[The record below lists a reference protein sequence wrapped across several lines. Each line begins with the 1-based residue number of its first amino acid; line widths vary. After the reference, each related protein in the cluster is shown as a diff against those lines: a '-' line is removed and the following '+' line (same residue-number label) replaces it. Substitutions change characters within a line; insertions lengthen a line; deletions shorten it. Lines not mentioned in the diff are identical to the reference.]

1 MLRHGPT
8 SDPPPPPSPCTALFC
23 NYQTI
28 SSNPDT
34 LCSVSLN
41 CYNVILAFVDIKF

>member
-8 SDPPPPPSPCTALFC
+8 SDPPPSPCTALLC